1 MKRRTQFPWLLL
13 AGIALY
19 AALWEMAGQA
29 QLFGSAWPPLSTVL
43 RTMLSERYEKLLLRA
58 IGYTLGE
65 AAQGY
70 LIGIAMAIILV
81 STTRF
86 IPILWKSV
94 NQLAVFVNALPP
106 IVLGPLLLATMP
118 RSEAPVVLSALVVT
132 LTLFISLS
140 TGLAA
145 TRTAHQDYFTV
156 AGASRLTRL
165 LRLEVPSALPT
176 FFDGLKMAAPA
187 ALLGAILAEWFGA
200 ERGIGPIFVAAM
212 QNYQIELLWS
222 AALVCALAS
231 VLIYA
236 LLSLLQHFIEERFR

>member
-1 MKRRTQFPWLLL
+1 MKRRTQLSGFLL
-13 AGIALY
+13 AGITLY
-19 AALWEMAGQA
+19 AVLWEVAGQA

-43 RTMLSERYEKLLLRA
+43 RTMLSERYEKLLLHA

-65 AAQGY
+65 AAIGY
-70 LIGIAMAIILV
+70 LIGMAMAIMLV
-81 STTRF
+81 AATLF

-94 NQLAVFVNALPP
+94 NHLAVFANALPP

-140 TGLAA
+140 TGLATTQA
-145 TRTAHQDYFTV
+145 AHRDYFTV
-156 AGASRLTRL
+156 AGASRLTRM
-165 LRLEVPSALPT
+165 LRLEVPSAIPT
-176 FFDGLKMAAPA
+176 FVDGLKMAAPA

-212 QNYQIELLWS
+212 QNYQTELLWA
-222 AALVCALAS
+222 AALTCALAS

-236 LLSLLQHFIEERFR
+236 LLSLLQHFIEERFQ

>member
-1 MKRRTQFPWLLL
+1 MKRRTQLSGLLL

-19 AALWEMAGQA
+19 GALWEVTGQT
-29 QLFGSAWPPLSTVL
+29 QLFGRAWPPLSTVL
-43 RTMLSERYEKLLLRA
+43 CTMLSDRYEKLLLRA

-70 LIGIAMAIILV
+70 LIGMALAIMLV
-81 STTRF
+81 AATLF
-86 IPILWKSV
+86 IPVLWKSV
-94 NQLAVFVNALPP
+94 NRMAVFANALPP
-106 IVLGPLLLATMP
+106 IVLGPLLLATLP

-132 LTLFISLS
+132 LTLFIALS
-140 TGLAA
+140 TGLAT
-145 TRTAHQDYFTV
+145 TRASHRDYFIV

-176 FFDGLKMAAPA
+176 FVDGLKMAAPA
-187 ALLGAILAEWFGA
+187 GLLGAILAEWFGA

-212 QNYQIELLWS
+212 QNYQIELLWA
-222 AALVCALAS
+222 AALTCALAS

-236 LLSLLQHFIEERFR
+236 LLSLLQHFIEERFQ